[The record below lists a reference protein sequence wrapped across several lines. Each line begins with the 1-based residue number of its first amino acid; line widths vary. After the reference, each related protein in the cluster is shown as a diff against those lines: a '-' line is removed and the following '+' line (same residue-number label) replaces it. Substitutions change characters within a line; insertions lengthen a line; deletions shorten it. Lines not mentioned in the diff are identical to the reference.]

1 MRFCFLFAIT
11 VGLFFG
17 QTAHSE
23 QSAPIV
29 FDCFPAEDCESCDG
43 CVTGL
48 CGGPSRLI
56 YHPKTS
62 IWFKD
67 KQYDILREIE
77 YEPVIE
83 GVRNVRGIQ

>member
-17 QTAHSE
+17 QTAYSE

-43 CVTGL
+43 CATGL
-48 CGGPSRLI
+48 CGSPSRLI
-56 YHPKTS
+56 YHPSPPSVLKTNNTTFCVKS
-62 IWFKD
+62 NTS
-67 KQYDILREIE
+67 L
-77 YEPVIE
+77 
-83 GVRNVRGIQ
+83 